1 MKILLLGD
9 YSALYKNLKE
19 GLVELGH
26 DAVVASYGDGWKN
39 IPRDIDLGSGG
50 GGFLGKI
57 KRKLNPIVNV
67 KKLVDYDVVQYIN
80 AFYFYHPML
89 PNKQFIRFLQTRNN
103 KFFLSAAGDDSYFWR
118 NGRSRLRYSPFEDF
132 LKYDLK
138 ASDFYMSSDKSYYFN
153 KWLASSVNGIIPIM
167 HEYEVSYRDHAK
179 LKRTIPIPIN
189 LERVSYSDNV
199 VGRRLVVFHGLNR
212 YGFKG
217 TRHVEKAF
225 KLLADKYPNDL
236 ELVIDGGMPL
246 DEYLQFMRRVNVV
259 IDQTN
264 SYSLGVNGV
273 YAMAMG
279 KVVLGGAEPESLIS
293 LGVSDTPVI
302 NILPD
307 YKDIISKIEFL
318 LENRS
323 KITCFGYES
332 RLFAEQTHG
341 HIEVASKYLET
352 WCENE

>member
-39 IPRDIDLGSGG
+39 IPRDIDFGSSGG
-50 GGFLGKI
+50 GLVGKV
-57 KRKLNPIVNV
+57 KRKLSPIINV
-67 KKLVDYDVVQYIN
+67 SKLIDYEVVQYIN
-80 AFYFYHPML
+80 SFYLYHPML
-89 PNKQFIRFLQTRNN
+89 PNKKFVNYLKSNN
-103 KFFLSAAGDDSYFWR
+103 DKFFLSGAGDDAYYWR
-118 NGRSRLRYSPFEDF
+118 NGRKKLKYSPFDDF

-138 ASDFYMSSDKSYYFN
+138 ARDYYMNSDKSYSYN
-153 KWLASSVNGIIPIM
+153 EWLASTVDGIIPIM
-167 HEYEVSYRDHAK
+167 YEYEVSYNKHVNLRK
-179 LKRTIPIPIN
+179 TIPIPIN
-189 LERVSYSDNV
+189 LDRIDYSENV
-199 VGRRLVVFHGLNR
+199 VGKKLVIFHGLSR

-225 KLLADKYPNDL
+225 EILGKKYPNDL

-246 DEYLQFMRRVNVV
+246 TTYLDFMKRVNVV

-279 KVVLGGAEPESLIS
+279 KVVLGGAEPESLAS
-293 LGVSDTPVI
+293 LGVTSTPAI

-307 YKDIISKIEFL
+307 YKDIVSKVEFL
-318 LENRS
+318 LDSRS
-323 KITCFGYES
+323 RIPAMGYES
-332 RLFAEQTHG
+332 RLFAERTHG
-341 HIEVASKYLET
+341 HKNVASKYLEA
-352 WCENE
+352 WR

>member
-39 IPRDIDLGSGG
+39 IPRDIDFGSSGG
-50 GGFLGKI
+50 GVFGKVR
-57 KRKLNPIVNV
+57 RKLSPILNIS
-67 KKLVDYDVVQYIN
+67 KLVGYDVVQYIN
-80 AFYFYHPML
+80 AFYLYHPL
-89 PNKQFIRFLQTRNN
+89 FPNKKYINFLKSGNER
-103 KFFLSAAGDDSYFWR
+103 FFLSAAGDDAYFWR
-118 NGRSRLRYSPFEDF
+118 NGRRTLKYSPFEDF

-138 ASDFYMSSDKSYYFN
+138 AQNYYMSSDKCYAYN
-153 KWLASSVNGIIPIM
+153 QWLAASVDGVIPIM
-167 HEYEVSYRDHAK
+167 HEYEVSYNNHPNLRQ
-179 LKRTIPIPIN
+179 TIPIPIN
-189 LERVSYSDNV
+189 LSRIDFSENI
-199 VGRRLVVFHGLNR
+199 VGRKLVVFHGLSR

-225 KLLADKYPNDL
+225 QILAKKYPNDL

-246 DEYLQFMRRVNVV
+246 DKYLDFMSRVNVV

-279 KVVLGGAEPESLIS
+279 KVVLGGAEPESLVS
-293 LGVSDTPVI
+293 LGVSDTPAI

-307 YKDIISKIEFL
+307 YKDIISKVEFL
-318 LENRS
+318 LETKSQIPN
-323 KITCFGYES
+323 IGYES
-332 RLFAEQTHG
+332 RMFVERTHG
-341 HIEVASKYLET
+341 HVNVASKYLEA
-352 WCENE
+352 WC